1 MYKEVVLCF
10 QKLPF
15 DIQKFRENA
24 EVSANENL
32 AVLTEANSDLSK
44 RNMED
49 ERSIWIRFNIAKL
62 IVGRKV
68 VPVHIMEVYGGVVD

>member
-15 DIQKFRENA
+15 NIQKLRENA
-24 EVSANENL
+24 KVNANENL

-44 RNMED
+44 
-49 ERSIWIRFNIAKL
+49 
-62 IVGRKV
+62 
-68 VPVHIMEVYGGVVD
+68 